1 MSEKQ
6 TRLIPLVKAGFYII
20 FFVAS
25 KQSVASGLDDSCAL
39 EMFKHADS
47 TLTIADVRKRCQRSD
62 QATLE
67 QATLEQA
74 TLVEVRKER
83 EKELVGDEFSIFL
96 HRDNYLLPY
105 THNSET
111 GITVDDFGEARE
123 IDSEEIKFQISL
135 RSLLLNDLPF
145 KGQLYAA
152 YTNQSHWQAYN
163 TENSRPFRETNHQ
176 PELFVDFP
184 VNKKIR
190 GMTLN
195 TFRLALNH
203 QSNGRSGVISRS
215 WNRLYAELL
224 MSTKYSQIN
233 LRSWWKVTDDEDNPD
248 IQDFLGR
255 FQVDGLRKL
264 GKHQFHW
271 KARHN
276 LQAGGKGAIELGWSR
291 AIGGREDVRMY
302 LQYFNGYGE
311 SLIDY
316 NRKTERV
323 GLGFKIG
330 AQ

>member
-6 TRLIPLVKAGFYII
+6 TRLIPLVKAGFYIV

-25 KQSVASGLDDSCAL
+25 KQSVASGFDDSCAL

-47 TLTIADVRKRCQRSD
+47 TLTIADVRKRCQKSD
-62 QATLE
+62 

-111 GITVDDFGEARE
+111 GVTVDDFGEARE

-276 LQAGGKGAIELGWSR
+276 LQADGKGAIELGWSR

-316 NRKTERV
+316 NHSQSR
-323 GLGFKIG
+323 IG
-330 AQ
+330 IGIAMTDLF